1 MGFGV
6 KGKTPKAGVDLDIS
20 SPEIDVDK
28 PTLNLDSNFDVST
41 PTLDVSTPH
50 VNLEGSIP
58 KLDANLKTPKKKF
71 KGPACLQ
78 GEKPDP
84 HLLKLRD
91 PKVEGEVKSPKV
103 KMSKSLKGD
112 GDVDLPN
119 SEIHASTPGI
129 NATGDLSADAKKPKF
144 SGFSCLDGEKPDPYL
159 LKLQGPKPDLE
170 LKVPKSKSPKCLQ
183 GEIELEKPKADISI
197 PEKQIGSVDMS
208 SDAQVELDKSKGK
221 FDFQLPEAKL
231 PSADFNINM
240 PSLKKSEGK
249 VETTSGNL
257 NNEFELPA
265 LEVKDANLDLASPDI
280 SMEGKKTKSKG
291 FSCLGDASTE
301 APDPYLLR
309 LKGPKAEVKDTEL
322 THEGGNIHIDV
333 SVPKSDA
340 NLSAPKIKKKA
351 KFTGPSCLQGDKPD
365 PHLSKLQGP
374 KVEKVEIEKPKVEGF
389 ACFKGGKSSVDVEKT
404 GPSLSANKE
413 LDDINIGT
421 ATEIELKEPAKVDA
435 KKKFKGPSCLQ
446 GEKPDPHLPKLQGPK
461 AEIIEPHAD
470 VSISGEPKK
479 DLTVT
484 TDLKKDATTEVE
496 AKSKKKFQGPS
507 CLKGEKPDPQLLKL
521 QGPKVE
527 IDPQSPDVSV
537 TAAPN
542 EVKAKSKFRG
552 PSCLQGEKPDPHLL
566 KLQGPKAEVN
576 ADVKSPEI
584 VIGKPVIDVNIEKP
598 SSDVGIQME
607 LPVTE
612 PVLKLE
618 ESEGLKADVI
628 IDDKPKKSKFTG
640 PACLKGEKPD
650 PYLLQLKG
658 PKVEVEK
665 KPLPDLKKQGKI
677 SGPSCLRGEKADPE
691 LQEPKPEIVTGESEL
706 KASTSSLNFV
716 APDIN
721 IKLDKPKK
729 SEISKTSQEDTKLAL
744 QSDLKVDVEEGGV
757 EAKVKPKKM
766 QGLSCLAGEKPD
778 PYLLKLQGPKTEK
791 KIGADPKKSSLKRP
805 SCLKGEAD
813 QDISISAKA
822 PKMETEVSTPAVS
835 EVVAEIPT
843 KDVSLEASQ
852 VNASMNVDTSVDVD
866 KNLTTAAK
874 SKKDKSKSTSCW
886 KGSESPDPYLLKL
899 QGPKLESN
907 AERQTGSLKVEPQLS
922 SSSTTKSS
930 SLPSGK
936 GAAQLEASEVG
947 IKVSKKQKGP
957 SCLKGEVEDPAV
969 GSISIPSKDLSL
981 DKPVD
986 AKKFK
991 VPKFHISNDQ
1001 KGDLNQATLTPVLGP
1016 EGRTTF
1022 AIMESPDID
1031 FVTPKLQ
1038 VTPKLPKASLSL
1050 NKEDEKEAGP
1060 TNTSSGFNFKGF
1072 HMKKSKVKGS
1082 ETETHVAQSDQPSKR
1097 SPFKMPKVSITAK
1110 KKQSYSVSAFPDVDV
1125 QFPYIDSSEP
1135 QVSVEAPGTPP
1146 HLTLQAMRR
1155 LGSTDDENEEMS
1167 GSKTLP
1173 PSRRGQRESVTTSW
1187 PKIRSSGGSLG
1198 DDVDSAGASPESTLK
1213 PRSPSLHG
1221 SNVSIKY
1228 YFVDTPFSATEIE
1241 IPDVSADPHSQL
1253 KLTET
1258 SSGIIVMET
1267 THTSV
1272 SPHGGDS
1279 SALDVDAA
1287 VRGSQNSLDTA
1298 VDISL
1303 IPTVVPGTFNFS

>member
-1 MGFGV
+1 
-6 KGKTPKAGVDLDIS
+6 
-20 SPEIDVDK
+20 
-28 PTLNLDSNFDVST
+28 
-41 PTLDVSTPH
+41 
-50 VNLEGSIP
+50 
-58 KLDANLKTPKKKF
+58 
-71 KGPACLQ
+71 
-78 GEKPDP
+78 
-84 HLLKLRD
+84 
-91 PKVEGEVKSPKV
+91 
-103 KMSKSLKGD
+103 
-112 GDVDLPN
+112 
-119 SEIHASTPGI
+119 
-129 NATGDLSADAKKPKF
+129 
-144 SGFSCLDGEKPDPYL
+144 
-159 LKLQGPKPDLE
+159 
-170 LKVPKSKSPKCLQ
+170 
-183 GEIELEKPKADISI
+183 
-197 PEKQIGSVDMS
+197 MS

-221 FDFQLPEAKL
+221 FDFQLPEVKI

-309 LKGPKAEVKDTEL
+309 LKGPKAEVKDAEL

-365 PHLSKLQGP
+365 PHLLKLQGP
-374 KVEKVEIEKPKVEGF
+374 KVERVEIEKPKAEGF
-389 ACFKGGKSSVDVEKT
+389 ACFKGEKSSVDVEKT

-421 ATEIELKEPAKVDA
+421 SSEIELKEPAKVDV

-446 GEKPDPHLPKLQGPK
+446 GEKPDPHLLKLQGPK

-470 VSISGEPKK
+470 VSISVEPNK
-479 DLTVT
+479 DLTVS
-484 TDLKKDATTEVE
+484 TDLKKDATIEAE

-537 TAAPN
+537 TAGPN

-566 KLQGPKAEVN
+566 KLQGPKAEVD
-576 ADVKSPEI
+576 ADVKSPELE
-584 VIGKPVIDVNIEKP
+584 IGKPVIDVNIEKP

-665 KPLPDLKKQGKI
+665 KPLPELKKQGKI

-691 LQEPKPEIVTGESEL
+691 LQEPKPEIVTEESEL
-706 KASTSSLNFV
+706 KASTSDLNFV

-721 IKLDKPKK
+721 IRLDKPKK
-729 SEISKTSQEDTKLAL
+729 SEISKASQEDKKLAL
-744 QSDLKVDVEEGGV
+744 QSNLKADVEKAGV

-778 PYLLKLQGPKTEK
+778 PHLLKLQGPKTEK
-791 KIGADPKKSSLKRP
+791 QIGADPKKSSLKRP

-822 PKMETEVSTPAVS
+822 PKIETEVSMPAGS
-835 EVVAEIPT
+835 EVVAEIPN
-843 KDVSLEASQ
+843 KDVSLEAPQ
-852 VNASMNVDTSVDVD
+852 VNASINVDTSVDVD
-866 KNLTTAAK
+866 KNLSTAAK

-922 SSSTTKSS
+922 SSSTIKSS
-930 SLPSGK
+930 SLPSSK

-947 IKVSKKQKGP
+947 IKVPKKQKGP
-957 SCLKGEVEDPAV
+957 SCLKGEVEDPAI
-969 GSISIPSKDLSL
+969 GSISIPSKDSSL

-1050 NKEDEKEAGP
+1050 TEQIPESSIDKKEDD
-1060 TNTSSGFNFKGF
+1060 TLNSSTGFRFRGF
-1072 HMKKSKVKGS
+1072 HMKKKSRVKDTDP
-1082 ETETHVAQSDQPSKR
+1082 ESDSPSKR
-1097 SPFKMPKVSITAK
+1097 SAFKMPKVNISNK

-1135 QVSVEAPGTPP
+1135 QVSVDPSGTPP
-1146 HLTLQAMRR
+1146 HLTLQALRR

-1173 PSRRGQRESVTTSW
+1173 TSRRGQRESITTSW

-1267 THTSV
+1267 THASV

-1279 SALDVDAA
+1279 SALDVDASFSTDSLPLESHHHFQ
-1287 VRGSQNSLDTA
+1287 VDSSQQILDDSEDPPSTTPSPFSTLPA
-1298 VDISL
+1298 GVSPQHASVSATNILQSSHTFQTEATESVSKVSNTSVMAAMGDTEAIKPLVTSKSV
-1303 IPTVVPGTFNFS
+1303 TVSAAETEELLDY

>member
-365 PHLSKLQGP
+365 PHLLKLQGP

-404 GPSLSANKE
+404 GPSLSANNE

-421 ATEIELKEPAKVDA
+421 ETEIELKEPAKVDA

-446 GEKPDPHLPKLQGPK
+446 
-461 AEIIEPHAD
+461 
-470 VSISGEPKK
+470 
-479 DLTVT
+479 
-484 TDLKKDATTEVE
+484 
-496 AKSKKKFQGPS
+496 
-507 CLKGEKPDPQLLKL
+507 GEKPDPQLLKL

-537 TAAPN
+537 TAAPK
-542 EVKAKSKFRG
+542 EIKAKSKFTG

-576 ADVKSPEI
+576 ADVKSPE
-584 VIGKPVIDVNIEKP
+584 VEIGKPVIDVNVEKP
-598 SSDVGIQME
+598 SGDVGVQME
-607 LPVTE
+607 LPGTE
-612 PVLKLE
+612 PILKLE
-618 ESEGLKADVI
+618 ESAGLKADVT
-628 IDDKPKKSKFTG
+628 IDDKPKKIKIHWTSLPERRK
-640 PACLKGEKPD
+640 ARS
-650 PYLLQLKG
+650 LLAPTERPQSRG
-658 PKVEVEK
+658 
-665 KPLPDLKKQGKI
+665 
-677 SGPSCLRGEKADPE
+677 GEKADPE
-691 LQEPKPEIVTGESEL
+691 LQEPKPDIVTGESEL

-866 KNLTTAAK
+866 KT
-874 SKKDKSKSTSCW
+874 
-886 KGSESPDPYLLKL
+886 
-899 QGPKLESN
+899 
-907 AERQTGSLKVEPQLS
+907 
-922 SSSTTKSS
+922 
-930 SLPSGK
+930 
-936 GAAQLEASEVG
+936 
-947 IKVSKKQKGP
+947 
-957 SCLKGEVEDPAV
+957 
-969 GSISIPSKDLSL
+969 
-981 DKPVD
+981 
-986 AKKFK
+986 
-991 VPKFHISNDQ
+991 
-1001 KGDLNQATLTPVLGP
+1001 
-1016 EGRTTF
+1016 
-1022 AIMESPDID
+1022 
-1031 FVTPKLQ
+1031 
-1038 VTPKLPKASLSL
+1038 
-1050 NKEDEKEAGP
+1050 
-1060 TNTSSGFNFKGF
+1060 
-1072 HMKKSKVKGS
+1072 
-1082 ETETHVAQSDQPSKR
+1082 
-1097 SPFKMPKVSITAK
+1097 
-1110 KKQSYSVSAFPDVDV
+1110 
-1125 QFPYIDSSEP
+1125 
-1135 QVSVEAPGTPP
+1135 
-1146 HLTLQAMRR
+1146 
-1155 LGSTDDENEEMS
+1155 
-1167 GSKTLP
+1167 
-1173 PSRRGQRESVTTSW
+1173 
-1187 PKIRSSGGSLG
+1187 
-1198 DDVDSAGASPESTLK
+1198 
-1213 PRSPSLHG
+1213 
-1221 SNVSIKY
+1221 
-1228 YFVDTPFSATEIE
+1228 
-1241 IPDVSADPHSQL
+1241 
-1253 KLTET
+1253 
-1258 SSGIIVMET
+1258 
-1267 THTSV
+1267 
-1272 SPHGGDS
+1272 
-1279 SALDVDAA
+1279 
-1287 VRGSQNSLDTA
+1287 
-1298 VDISL
+1298 
-1303 IPTVVPGTFNFS
+1303 